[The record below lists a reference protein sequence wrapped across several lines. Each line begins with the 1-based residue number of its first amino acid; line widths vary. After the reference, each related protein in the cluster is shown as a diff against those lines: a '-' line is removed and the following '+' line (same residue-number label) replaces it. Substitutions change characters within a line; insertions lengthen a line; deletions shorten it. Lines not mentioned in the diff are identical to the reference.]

1 MTKRGLIVILMALFV
16 VASFGSA
23 FAVQTGGM
31 TSNNGLV
38 GTQAPRLP
46 QAATNGI
53 GNDFANGFTTGLDVH
68 VNPDGLGDVLIYNY
82 FNAREGMGTYF
93 SVVNTSDVSYIRA
106 RVRFHEGADIT
117 ETSCDM
123 GSWEILDF
131 DICLTPDDVWTAWIV
146 EGNGGVGTI
155 CSADTHTLIWDGV
168 TSQTFVQAGNGG
180 VNSGIGCVAF
190 KTDAEGAQTGI
201 DAHETLEGYWTIIGE
216 ATQWNAADTAPMTAN
231 TYTCDPNDST
241 DHGDVPNVLFGS
253 AFIADLADP
262 TNSPFYAYNATALA
276 DFESQAIAGQFG
288 AGTEYPTLADGGDV
302 LRGVNYILT
311 KEHAYATYLLDG
323 DWQTEYVLTFPTKR
337 YSQQTY
343 GCTSTVVPNN
353 NPFYDDTVR
362 ITKWDLDEN
371 PELPT
376 GCSFSPCKTN
386 PEDHIP
392 YELNVITVSKK
403 NAAIN
408 RIMPSELN
416 VAGIIVTPFDRGW
429 IDINFND
436 SAAVA
441 GNHRTVANESTF
453 VNVDSSTF
461 TTWGWPML
469 TLQLQ
474 NNKNYSAATPMQLLT
489 NVEKVVNAA
498 P

>member
-16 VASFGSA
+16 VAGFGSA

-31 TSNNGLV
+31 TSNNGLA
-38 GTQAPRLP
+38 GSNAPRLP
-46 QAATNGI
+46 QAAFNGI

-68 VNPDGLGDVLIYNY
+68 VNPDGLGDTLIYNY

-106 RVRFHEGADIT
+106 RVRFHEGADIVG
-117 ETSCDM
+117 SACNA

-131 DICLTPDDVWTAWIV
+131 DICLTPDDVWTAWVV
-146 EGNGGVGTI
+146 EGNGGVGTL

-180 VNSGIGCVAF
+180 VNSGVGCVAF
-190 KTDAEGAQTGI
+190 KTGDDGAQAGI
-201 DAHETLEGYWTIIGE
+201 TASDTLEGYWTIIGE
-216 ATQWNAADTAPMTAN
+216 ATQWNVTDTVPMTAD

-262 TNSPFYAYNATALA
+262 TNSPFYAYNATAIA
-276 DFESQAIAGQFG
+276 DFNNIAIQGEFG
-288 AGTEYPTLADGGDV
+288 AGTEFPTLEDGGDL

-311 KEHAYATYLLDG
+311 KEHTYATYLLDS
-323 DWQTEYVLTFPTKR
+323 DFRTEYILTFPTKR
-337 YSQQTY
+337 YTQIQQ
-343 GCTSTVVPNN
+343 GCDTNIFVP
-353 NPFYDDTVR
+353 DTVR

-371 PELPT
+371 PELPS
-376 GCSFSPCKTN
+376 GCSFSPCKEN

-403 NAAIN
+403 NATIN
-408 RIMPSELN
+408 RIMPSEQN
-416 VAGIIVTPFDRGW
+416 VASIIVTPFDRGW

-436 SAAVA
+436 TTTNTL
-441 GNHRTVANESTF
+441 GNHRTVADEDTF
-453 VNVDSSTF
+453 VQADSSVF

-474 NNKNYSAATPMQLLT
+474 YNKNYSSATPMQLLT
-489 NVEKVVNAA
+489 NVEKASNF
-498 P
+498 

>member
-16 VASFGSA
+16 VAGLGSA

-38 GTQAPRLP
+38 GSQGPRLP
-46 QAATNGI
+46 QAADVLGTNQ
-53 GNDFANGFTTGLDVH
+53 FAAGFTAGLDVH
-68 VNPDGLGDVLIYNY
+68 VNPDGLGDVLLYNY

-106 RVRFHEGADIT
+106 RVRFHEGANIA
-117 ETSCDM
+117 ESYCDS

-131 DICLTPDDVWTAWIV
+131 DICLTPDDVWTAWVV
-146 EGNGGVGTI
+146 EGNNVGTL

-190 KTDAEGAQTGI
+190 KTAADGAQTGI
-201 DAHETLEGYWTIIGE
+201 TATDTLEGYWTIIGE
-216 ATQWNAADTAPMTAN
+216 ATQWNATDTAPMSAS

-276 DFESQAIAGQFG
+276 DFNNIAIAGSFG
-288 AGTEYPTLADGGDV
+288 AGTESPTLANGGDT
-302 LRGVNYILT
+302 LLGVNYILT
-311 KEHAYATYLLDG
+311 KEHTYATYLLDG

-337 YSQQTY
+337 YTQAGT
-343 GCTSTVVPNN
+343 CSTNIFVP
-353 NPFYDDTVR
+353 DTVR

-403 NAAIN
+403 NGSVN
-408 RIMPSELN
+408 RIMPSSQN
-416 VAGIIVTPFDRGW
+416 VDGIIVTPFERGW

-436 SAAVA
+436 STSTTL
-441 GNHRTVANESTF
+441 GTHRTIA
-453 VNVDSSTF
+453 VDPTSTF

-474 NNKNYSAATPMQLLT
+474 NNKNYSSATPMQLLT
-489 NVEKVVNAA
+489 NVEQVPVN
-498 P
+498 